1 MCIGNNE
8 RKSTQTKERRLP
20 VATKAAEKKK
30 AATKSKTA
38 AKPKSTTKA
47 TMVANPETAKKA
59 KAKTLKKAAPKSKV
73 KAKETVKPKTKTAP
87 KPVEKKKAATRKKV
101 AARKTTAKT
110 KPVVKKKTAANKK
123 AEKKTAIKSATK
135 AKAQSTKKAQD
146 QVDPSVESETAS
158 AAEVEV
164 KKTSAVKAKAKTKV
178 KAKAKAKA
186 KIRAKTKVKVKVKAK
201 TKGVPPSEP
210 GDRPLL
216 DMSDR
221 AVKKMISS
229 AKARG
234 YVTYDELNE
243 VFPSDEVSSEKIEDT
258 MSMLSEMGINVIEG
272 DDAEE
277 TESKEDTTGTGVAKK
292 TGTGVTAK
300 PKPTTTLDRT
310 DDPVRMYLREMG
322 SVELLSREGEIAIAK
337 RIEAGRETMIGGL
350 CESPLTF
357 EAIIV
362 WRDELIE
369 GKVLLREII
378 DLDATYGAGP
388 EGQAKKRALEAQN
401 AANLAKLTGDSPGAP
416 DGIPGERT
424 KPVVDENGQEVKDA
438 DGNTT
443 TTTDDDDDAEEEATL
458 SLAAMEAALKPKVF
472 DEFDQIAASYKK
484 LRRLQEAL
492 VEAALKNETLTT
504 SQERRYK
511 KLKTEVIELV
521 KNLHLNNNRIEAL
534 VDQLYGINR
543 RMVSL
548 EGKLMRVADAH
559 GVSRQEFL
567 KQYLGNELDPGWMR
581 RVGRLTGKGWKDFVK
596 EEKEQIRDI
605 RDEVSTVSQEVGVEI
620 TEFRRIVN
628 TVQKGEREARQAK
641 KEMVEANLRLVISIA
656 KKYTNR
662 GLQFLDLIQEGNI
675 GLMKAVDKF
684 EYRRG
689 YKFSTYATW
698 WIRQAIT
705 RSIADQARTIRIPVH
720 MIETINK
727 LVRTS
732 RQMLHEI
739 GREPTPEELA
749 EKLAM
754 PLEKVRKV
762 LKIAKEP
769 ISLETPI
776 GDEEDS
782 HLGDFIEDKNAI
794 LPIDSAIQSNLRET
808 TTRVLASLTPRE
820 ERVLRM
826 RFGIGMNTD
835 HTLEEVGQQF
845 SVTRERIR
853 QIEAKALRKLKH
865 PSRSRKLRSFLD
877 N

>member
-1 MCIGNNE
+1 MS
-8 RKSTQTKERRLP
+8 RAPQTKSNA
-20 VATKAAEKKK
+20 V
-30 AATKSKTA
+30 
-38 AKPKSTTKA
+38 PKR
-47 TMVANPETAKKA
+47 
-59 KAKTLKKAAPKSKV
+59 AAP
-73 KAKETVKPKTKTAP
+73 AAAP
-87 KPVEKKKAATRKKV
+87 RTDE
-101 AARKTTAKT
+101 
-110 KPVVKKKTAANKK
+110 
-123 AEKKTAIKSATK
+123 
-135 AKAQSTKKAQD
+135 
-146 QVDPSVESETAS
+146 PS
-158 AAEVEV
+158 
-164 KKTSAVKAKAKTKV
+164 
-178 KAKAKAKA
+178 
-186 KIRAKTKVKVKVKAK
+186 
-201 TKGVPPSEP
+201 
-210 GDRPLL
+210 GDAPERDSPLL
-216 DMSDR
+216 DLSDA
-221 AVKKMISS
+221 AVKRLLKT

-234 YVTYDELNE
+234 YVTYDELNA
-243 VFPSDEVSSEKIEDT
+243 VLPSEEVSSEQIEDT
-258 MSMLSEMGINVIEG
+258 MAMLSDMGINVVDQEEAEEG
-272 DDAEE
+272 AEAVDDAADDEDGGGRALTATTALVKTE
-277 TESKEDTTGTGVAKK
+277 TRAE
-292 TGTGVTAK
+292 
-300 PKPTTTLDRT
+300 PTERT

-337 RIEAGRETMIGGL
+337 RIEAGREAMIAGL

-357 EAIIV
+357 QAIII
-362 WRDELIE
+362 WMQELND
-369 GKVLLREII
+369 GKILLRDII
-378 DLDATYGAGP
+378 DLEATYEGP
-388 EGQAKKRALEAQN
+388 EAKAPVPGEEGVDGEA
-401 AANLAKLTGDSPGAP
+401 AP
-416 DGIPGERT
+416 DAAAPAAPGSDMAD
-424 KPVVDENGQEVKDA
+424 DEEDFENA
-438 DGNTT
+438 
-443 TTTDDDDDAEEEATL
+443 L
-458 SLAAMEAALKPKVF
+458 SLAAMEAELKPKVLETF
-472 DEFDQIAASYKK
+472 DRIANTYKK
-484 LRRLQEAL
+484 LRKQQDKKLEQQVAGEQGSRQQQKAYEKIRDEIIVDVKSLSLNNARIESL
-492 VEAALKNETLTT
+492 VE
-504 SQERRYK
+504 
-511 KLKTEVIELV
+511 
-521 KNLHLNNNRIEAL
+521 
-534 VDQLYGINR
+534 QLYAINKR
-543 RMVSL
+543 LVGF
-548 EGKLMRVADAH
+548 EGRLMRLADSY
-559 GVSRQEFL
+559 GVGRQDFIDEYF
-567 KQYLGNELDPGWMR
+567 GNELDQTWIEKISTKGKKWTNLVKQERPNIERIRGDIHN
-581 RVGRLTGKGWKDFVK
+581 LATETGL
-596 EEKEQIRDI
+596 
-605 RDEVSTVSQEVGVEI
+605 EI
-620 TEFRRIVN
+620 PEFRRIVKA
-628 TVQKGEREARQAK
+628 VQKGEREARQAK

-727 LVRTS
+727 IVRTS

-782 HLGDFIEDKNAI
+782 HLGDFIEDRNAV
-794 LPIDSAIQSNLRET
+794 LPIDAAIQSNLRET